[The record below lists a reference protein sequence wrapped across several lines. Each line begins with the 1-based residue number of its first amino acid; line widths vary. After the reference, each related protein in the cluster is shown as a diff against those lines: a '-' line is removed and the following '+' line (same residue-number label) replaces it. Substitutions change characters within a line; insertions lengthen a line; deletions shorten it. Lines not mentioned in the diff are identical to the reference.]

1 MKSLKKETPKKP
13 QKFESSDD
21 LFENENVEESDR
33 IPQDLDFG
41 EGNYEAIRH
50 TCEAIGQIIESWGFK
65 KIMGMTWAFLY
76 LCPEPA
82 SAKDICTALNISPAL
97 ASITLQDLTRWQVVK
112 KISPLGKRRDYYTAE
127 HDMWKML
134 NKILEYRERPQV
146 ENVKSKLGLA
156 LDALDQENRTRPDL
170 KSKRTCQFQRVRIED
185 LASITTMA
193 MGLMDAISKEGRI
206 DISPLNC
213 VLKPY
218 QFYAQQIQNG
228 VRN

>member
-1 MKSLKKETPKKP
+1 MKSFKKESSPKAAR
-13 QKFESSDD
+13 S
-21 LFENENVEESDR
+21 ENVEDIFANEDIEESDR
-33 IPQDLDFG
+33 VPQDLDFG

-112 KISPLGKRRDYYTAE
+112 KISPLGKRRDYYIAE

-146 ENVKSKLGLA
+146 ENVKTKLGFA
-156 LDALDQENRTRPDL
+156 LQALDQENRVRPDL

-213 VLKPY
+213 ILKPY
-218 QFYAQQIQNG
+218 QFYAQQIQNS
-228 VRN
+228 VKN